1 MLIPKSIACYLS
13 PLGLV
18 VTGAVME
25 ADWLRRAT
33 RRRLGFESLVIV
45 PLQAKRVDDVQA
57 EGRRTLDGVANNFRF
72 GSGFRPVARAK
83 VVAAVEEL
91 GVDVVLVAVVNAPTV
106 VFARWATFGNVLGFF
121 LGFFFGN
128 VLGFFMGFFF
138 GKVLDFFLGFF
149 VLTWVTFLFAA
160 LISWVDKCDVIWRG
174 GGGRQ
179 IEFGHFRF
187 GYNGCIF

>member
-1 MLIPKSIACYLS
+1 
-13 PLGLV
+13 
-18 VTGAVME
+18 ME
-25 ADWLRRAT
+25 ADRLRRAT

-57 EGRRTLDGVANNFRF
+57 EGRRTLDGVANHFRF
-72 GSGFRPVARAK
+72 GSGFRPVARAE
-83 VVAAVEEL
+83 VVAAVEKL

-106 VFARWATFGNVLGFF
+106 VFARWATFGSVLGFF
-121 LGFFFGN
+121 LGY
-128 VLGFFMGFFF
+128 
-138 GKVLDFFLGFF
+138 F

-160 LISWVDKCDVIWRG
+160 LISWVDKCDVIRRG

-187 GYNGCIF
+187 GYIGCIF

>member
-57 EGRRTLDGVANNFRF
+57 EGRRTLDGVANHFRF
-72 GSGFRPVARAK
+72 GAGFRPVARAE

-106 VFARWATFGNVLGFF
+106 VFACWATFGNVLGFF
-121 LGFFFGN
+121 L
-128 VLGFFMGFFF
+128 GFFF